1 MALMIP
7 FHQLTSSN
15 SPIHLFRRAKSMKL
29 PTAATRDFIGR
40 AMMILYFTVCA
51 TLKAGAL
58 VTALRGAEWPIARII
73 GLVADVAALGFLVL
87 VVATTVARLPP
98 VKTAQGLEP
107 RISALI
113 GCFATV
119 TLIAVPRVAILP
131 QIEFTADLIT
141 IIGFALCVW
150 SLWWLG
156 RSFSI
161 AAQARRLV
169 TAGPYQIVR
178 HPLYACE
185 AIVLLGILLGNPTW
199 ATVAICAIA
208 LAFQYRRIINEE
220 RVLRATFPEY
230 ATYVQTTPMLIPS
243 ISFLVGLNTPHA
255 APRRRTPGRFG

>member
-1 MALMIP
+1 MIP

-29 PTAATRDFIGR
+29 PTAATRDFVGR
-40 AMMILYFTVCA
+40 ATMTLYFTFCA
-51 TLKAGAL
+51 TLKAASL
-58 VTALRGAEWPIARII
+58 VKALRDAEGTVALII
-73 GLVADVAALGFLVL
+73 GVVADVAALGFLVL

-119 TLIAVPRVAILP
+119 TLIAVPRVEILP

-150 SLWWLG
+150 CLWWLG

-178 HPLYACE
+178 HPLYVCE
-185 AIVLLGILLGNPTW
+185 ALVLLGILLGNPTW

-220 RVLRATFPEY
+220 RVLRAAFPEY
-230 ATYVQTTPMLIPS
+230 HEYAQRVPMLLPRLAGAS
-243 ISFLVGLNTPHA
+243 LP
-255 APRRRTPGRFG
+255 APDPR